1 MENSRHRN
9 QIGGLPGYKLRRVTE
24 FINHNLSGELTLGE
38 ISEVAGLSQFHF
50 ARVFRQT
57 TGITP
62 QQYVKQKR
70 IENAKYLLTVSDLP
84 LVEVSMRTGFKNQS
98 HFTTLFRKLTNFTPR
113 IWRELNHA

>member
-1 MENSRHRN
+1 MENSRHEN
-9 QIGGLPGYKLRRVTE
+9 QIGGLPGYKLRRVAE
-24 FINHNLSGELTLGE
+24 FIDNNLGEELTIE
-38 ISEVAGLSQFHF
+38 AIAEVAGLSQFHF

-57 TGITP
+57 TGSTP

-70 IENAKYLLTVSDLP
+70 IENAKHLLTVSDLP

-113 IWRELNHA
+113 IWRELHHA